1 LHDCC
6 GATGLQIAAHAP
18 ELLPPEL
25 QGKDVGIFIR
35 HPSSRGGPG
44 STPPESPLSARFG
57 IDAEQQFVAACVVF
71 MVVLCKFAVLMLD
84 PHVRLFMGDSATY
97 LFSAVVHTTPP
108 DRSFIYPTLIDQSAG
123 RSGSLMSLLLMQ
135 TVFGA
140 ITALTLYFV
149 LRSAFGVRLWL
160 AALAACV
167 LALEPSQLFYE
178 RMIMT
183 ETTSGLCLLVCVAAA
198 LNYLR
203 TGALRWLLVCAGL
216 GTLLASLRVG
226 MVPLALCLAPL
237 GPLLLALLRGRNH
250 VPVLGLRRLSAHFL
264 VALLATFL
272 CHHEYKAW
280 YGERTNGPPSYLQY
294 AGIFRLG
301 LVVPL
306 LKPEHFAG
314 TGVSAEILHEVGYS
328 LADPHQREAHIWQPT
343 GLIGVLR
350 SHAGLRTREIASI
363 LADRAIADD
372 PLGLVRMGI
381 STFAEYFDAQRLK
394 ERLSSDLG
402 FDEGLNQKTL
412 TLLRERFNYD
422 ATNMVRTPVTRYFE
436 RTSVWLVFCLF
447 ALLPLA
453 LLMLRMQWRTQPA
466 PALLVTLLAIGL
478 VLGELLCAQIIS
490 FRYLHPLPM
499 LFALCAAALI
509 DRLLAMRAPA
519 RAVEMAEEPQR
530 LAAAA

>member
-1 LHDCC
+1 MRYGCLPRC
-6 GATGLQIAAHAP
+6 AAQRTVKIAAHT
-18 ELLPPEL
+18 PEL
-25 QGKDVGIFIR
+25 QGKSVGIFIP
-35 HPSSRGGPG
+35 HPSDGGVPG
-44 STPPESPLSARFG
+44 SMQSESPLSARFG

-71 MVVLCKFAVLMLD
+71 AVVLCKFAVLMLD

-97 LFSAVVHTTPP
+97 LYNAVVHTTPP
-108 DRSFIYPTLIDQSAG
+108 DRSFTYPTLIDQSAG
-123 RSGSLMSLLLMQ
+123 RSGSLVSLLLMQ
-135 TVFGA
+135 TTFGVV
-140 ITALTLYFV
+140 TALTLYFV

-160 AALAACV
+160 AAVAACA

-183 ETTSGLCLLVCVAAA
+183 ETTSGLCLLVCVAATM
-198 LNYLR
+198 NYLR
-203 TGALRWLLVCAGL
+203 TGSLRWLLVCAGL

-237 GPLLLALLRGRNH
+237 GPLLLALLRGRNNI
-250 VPVLGLRRLSAHFL
+250 PVLGLRRLSAHFI

-272 CHHEYKAW
+272 CHHEYKIW
-280 YGERTNGPPSYLQY
+280 YGDRTDGPPSYLQY

-314 TGVSAEILHEVGYS
+314 TGVSADILHEVGYS

-350 SHAGLRTREIASI
+350 SHAGPRTREIAGV

-381 STFAEYFDAQRLK
+381 STFAEYFDAQKLK

-402 FDEGLNQKTL
+402 FDEPLNQKTS
-412 TLLRERFNYD
+412 TLLRERFNYN
-422 ATNMVRTPVTRYFE
+422 ATNMAWTPVTRYFE
-436 RTSVWLVFCLF
+436 RGALWLVFCLF

-453 LLMLRMQWRTQPA
+453 LLMLRLQWRTRPA
-466 PALLVTLLAIGL
+466 PALLLTLLVVGL

-499 LFALCAAALI
+499 MFALCAAALI
-509 DRLLAMRAPA
+509 DRLLSLRVPA
-519 RAVEMAEEPQR
+519 RSVQVTDEPQP

>member
-1 LHDCC
+1 M
-6 GATGLQIAAHAP
+6 
-18 ELLPPEL
+18 
-25 QGKDVGIFIR
+25 GIFIR
-35 HPSSRGGPG
+35 HPSSSGVPAF
-44 STPPESPLSARFG
+44 TQAEAPLSARFG

-71 MVVLCKFAVLMLD
+71 AVLFCKLAVLMLD

-97 LFSAVVHTTPP
+97 LFSAITHATPP
-108 DRSFIYPTLIDQSAG
+108 DRSFTYPTLIDQTAG
-123 RSGSLMSLLLMQ
+123 RSGSLVSLLLMQ

-140 ITALTLYFV
+140 VTALTLYLV
-149 LRSAFGVRLWL
+149 LRLAFGVGLWL
-160 AALAACV
+160 ALLAACA

-178 RMIMT
+178 RMLMT
-183 ETTSGLCLLVCVAAA
+183 ETTSGLCLLVCVAIV
-198 LNYLR
+198 LIYLR
-203 TGALRWLLVCAGL
+203 TGLLRWLLVCAAL

-237 GPLLLALLRGRNH
+237 GPLLLAVLRGRKD
-250 VPVLGLRRLSAHFL
+250 VPKLGLKRLSAHFF

-280 YGERTNGPPSYLQY
+280 YGERTNSAPSYIQD

-306 LKPEHFAG
+306 LKPSHFAG
-314 TGVSAEILHEVGYS
+314 IDVSPAILGEVGYS
-328 LADPHQREAHIWQPT
+328 LTDPHLREAHIWQPT

-350 SHAGLRTREIASI
+350 KHAGARTRQIAGV

-372 PLGLVRMGI
+372 PVGVLRLGI
-381 STFAEYFDAQRLK
+381 STFAEYFDAQKRG

-402 FDEGLNQKTL
+402 FDEPLDQKTL
-412 TLLRERFNYD
+412 TLLRDRFHYD
-422 ATNMVRTPVTRYFE
+422 PSNMTRTPVTRYFE
-436 RTSVWLVFCLF
+436 HGAVWLVFCLF

-453 LLMLRMQWRTQPA
+453 LLMLRMQWRTHPA
-466 PALLVTLLAIGL
+466 PALLLVLLAAGL

-499 LFALCAAALI
+499 VFVLCAAAVI
-509 DRLLAMRAPA
+509 ERLLSRPAPA
-519 RAVEMAEEPQR
+519 
-530 LAAAA
+530 LAWDETIESECATATA

>member
-1 LHDCC
+1 
-6 GATGLQIAAHAP
+6 
-18 ELLPPEL
+18 
-25 QGKDVGIFIR
+25 VGIFIR
-35 HPSSRGGPG
+35 HPSSSGVPD
-44 STPPESPLSARFG
+44 ARFG

-71 MVVLCKFAVLMLD
+71 AVVLCKFAVLMLD

-97 LFSAVVHTTPP
+97 LFNAVVHTTPP

-135 TVFGA
+135 TVFGV
-140 ITALTLYFV
+140 ITTLTLYFV

-160 AALAACV
+160 AALASCV

-183 ETTSGLCLLVCVAAA
+183 ETTSGLCLLVCVAAV

-203 TGALRWLLVCAGL
+203 AGALCWLLVCAGL

-237 GPLLLALLRGRNH
+237 GPLLLALLRGRNN

-272 CHHEYKAW
+272 CHHEYKVW
-280 YGERTNGPPSYLQY
+280 YGERTNSPPSYLQY

-306 LKPEHFAG
+306 LKPEHFAD
-314 TGVSAEILHEVGYS
+314 TGISAEILHEVKYS
-328 LADPHQREAHIWQPT
+328 LADPHQRETHIWQPA

-350 SHAGLRTREIASI
+350 SHAGQRTPEIASV

-372 PLGLVRMGI
+372 PIGLVRLGI
-381 STFAEYFDAQRLK
+381 ITFAEYFDTQLRS
-394 ERLSSDLG
+394 ERLNSDLG
-402 FDEGLNQKTL
+402 FGEALDQKTL
-412 TLLRERFNYD
+412 TLLHEHFHYE
-422 ATNMVRTPVTRYFE
+422 ATNMARTPVTRYFE
-436 RTSVWLVFCLF
+436 HGAAWLVFCLF

-466 PALLVTLLAIGL
+466 PALLVALLAAGL
-478 VLGELLCAQIIS
+478 VFGELLCSQIIS
-490 FRYLHPLPM
+490 FRYLHPLAM
-499 LFALCAAALI
+499 VFVLCAAAVI
-509 DRLLAMRAPA
+509 DRLLSMRAPA
-519 RAVEMAEEPQR
+519 LAMDAVIEPECV
-530 LAAAA
+530 AA

>member
-1 LHDCC
+1 VPDSV
-6 GATGLQIAAHAP
+6 TG
-18 ELLPPEL
+18 
-25 QGKDVGIFIR
+25 KFVSIFIR
-35 HPSSRGGPG
+35 QPSLGGVPG
-44 STPPESPLSARFG
+44 LSQSGNSNSLFG
-57 IDAEQQFVAACVVF
+57 IDAEQQFLAACVVLV
-71 MVVLCKFAVLMLD
+71 VVLCKLAVLMLD

-97 LFSAVVHTTPP
+97 LFNAVVHTTPP
-108 DRSFIYPTLIDQSAG
+108 DRSFTYPTLIDQSAG
-123 RSGSLMSLLLMQ
+123 RSGSLVSLLLMQ
-135 TVFGA
+135 TIFGVV
-140 ITALTLYFV
+140 TALTLYFL
-149 LRSAFGVRLWL
+149 LRSAFGVRVWV
-160 AALAACV
+160 AALAACA

-183 ETTSGLCLLVCVAAA
+183 ESTSGLCLLVCVAAA

-203 TGALRWLLVCAGL
+203 TGQLCWLLVCAGL

-237 GPLLLALLRGRNH
+237 GPLLLVVLRRSNN

-280 YGERTNGPPSYLQY
+280 YGELTNSPPSYLQY

-306 LKPEHFAG
+306 LKPQHFAG
-314 TGVSAEILHEVGYS
+314 TGVSPVVLSEVGYS
-328 LADPHQREAHIWQPT
+328 LADPYQREAQIWKPT

-350 SHAGLRTREIASI
+350 LHAGARVDEVAGV

-372 PLGLVRMGI
+372 PLGMVRLGI
-381 STFAEYFDAQRLK
+381 GTFAEYFDARK
-394 ERLSSDLG
+394 RSERLSSDLG
-402 FDEGLNQKTL
+402 FDEPLNQKTL

-422 ATNMVRTPVTRYFE
+422 PSNMSPTLVTRYFE
-436 RTSVWLVFCLF
+436 RGAAWLVFCLF

-453 LLMLRMQWRTQPA
+453 LLMLRMQWRVHPA
-466 PALLVTLLAIGL
+466 SALLVVLVTGGL
-478 VLGELLCAQIIS
+478 VFGELLCSQIIS

-499 LFALCAAALI
+499 LFMLCAGVVI
-509 DRLLAMRAPA
+509 ERLLSRRASAPVDA
-519 RAVEMAEEPQR
+519 AIEPECVTAVA
-530 LAAAA
+530 